1 MNQYEAMF
9 LFDPTF
15 GSTFENCES
24 EVRRLMERA
33 KAKILLLRQWDE
45 RRLAYRI
52 KGRKRG
58 VYVLVYFEAEPDKI
72 TPLERD
78 AKLAENVLRLM
89 VVRAEGVTPEM
100 MDKALA
106 ARGEMVEEGSSK
118 AAESSPKAAEGS
130 PKAEEGPPKVEDGPP
145 EVEVS
150 SGPAAEEAAEVVSES
165 AVEVDVPEPEALVAE
180 VATEDPPAD
189 EPASDAPLS

>member
-78 AKLAENVLRLM
+78 AKLAENVLRIM

-106 ARGEMVEEGSSK
+106 ARGEMVEEGSS
-118 AAESSPKAAEGS
+118 KAAEGS

-150 SGPAAEEAAEVVSES
+150 SGPAAEEAAEVVSEVAPES